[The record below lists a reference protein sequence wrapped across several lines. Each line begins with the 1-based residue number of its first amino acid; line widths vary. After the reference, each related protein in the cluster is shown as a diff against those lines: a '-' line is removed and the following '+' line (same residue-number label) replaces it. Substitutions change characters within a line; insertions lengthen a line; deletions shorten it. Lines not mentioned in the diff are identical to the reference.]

1 MITFFQGLLK
11 SCQKDSMVQFMT
23 RFLQRDASRRKLSVQ
38 VMHNGML
45 CSPSLKKYT
54 FVLAILEALHQSTV
68 RAVLTHMQGR
78 HLPKFQ
84 SNF

>member
-38 VMHNGML
+38 VYWNVMFTKF
-45 CSPSLKKYT
+45 KKKNT

-68 RAVLTHMQGR
+68 RAVLIHMQGR
-78 HLPKFQ
+78 HLPKYQ